1 MMRLVLCLAVA
12 GALNVVRAPPKTQTM
27 GAVAAWHATRKN
39 EITRRLGRDAVAE
52 LEAPTPARTLSCLA
66 AVNAANVY
74 LASAT
79 PALGGL
85 WWFVVAATVGW
96 CDVRQQHTAA
106 QAQCQTRRPR
116 STRRSS

>member
-52 LEAPTPARTLSCLA
+52 LEAAR
-66 AVNAANVY
+66 
-74 LASAT
+74 
-79 PALGGL
+79 PPPG
-85 WWFVVAATVGW
+85 
-96 CDVRQQHTAA
+96 
-106 QAQCQTRRPR
+106 
-116 STRRSS
+116 